1 MIPESKL
8 VLRRL
13 FVDPRDSR
21 NLRRNL
27 KFGHLAKHPGAESTL
42 YVRVCMYVCVACAWA
57 RQSSSSFG
65 SHSLRVTFSTHSSGN
80 EGGRDGGK
88 KEEESLQL
96 VPQFS
101 NVHLY
106 ILMLYYK
113 HII

>member
-1 MIPESKL
+1 MIHESKL

-42 YVRVCMYVCVACAWA
+42 YVRARVCMYVCVACAWA

-65 SHSLRVTFSTHSSGN
+65 SHSLAELHFPHILQETR
-80 EGGRDGGK
+80 EGGRKGSERMK
-88 KEEESLQL
+88 LT
-96 VPQFS
+96 PQFHVS
-101 NVHLY
+101 S
-106 ILMLYYK
+106 
-113 HII
+113 